1 MQRSLAAL
9 TLLLLALAT
18 ALLAG
23 CATYP
28 YASEGERALAMQPA
42 SPLIPGQ
49 DTLLARND
57 WRVVEVR
64 QGGEPVQVAAL
75 APVVLT
81 FGAENGT
88 LLVRQENCNTGHYVI
103 AAEDEHRYRLYPLET
118 TAMGCGEFGDRQ
130 AADLH
135 RALAATTQFTVT
147 DNLLVLAGDD
157 ARIVAQIEQPPQ
169 QPQDV
174 WCFDLVTYAD
184 GRHTIFGDAPG
195 GGAGVIASTL
205 PGVTMKQRCF
215 PTWTEAA
222 YYITGGTVILPPTA
236 TQQDY
241 LEAVNAF
248 LDRPIPEL
256 NSPQRR

>member
-1 MQRSLAAL
+1 MRRSQVALA
-9 TLLLLALAT
+9 LLLSCT
-18 ALLAG
+18 AILLTG
-23 CATYP
+23 CVAYP
-28 YASEGERALAMQPA
+28 YVSAGERALAMQPA

-49 DTLLARND
+49 DTPLARND
-57 WRVVEVR
+57 WRVVEVT

-81 FGAENGT
+81 FGVEHGT
-88 LLVRQENCNTGHYVI
+88 LLVRQENCNTGHYVV
-103 AAEDEHRYRLYPLET
+103 AAEDERRYRLYPLAS

-135 RALAATTQFTVT
+135 RALAATTQLTVT
-147 DNLLVLAGDD
+147 DNLLLLAGEE
-157 ARIVAQIEQPPQ
+157 ARIVAQIEQPPPK
-169 QPQDV
+169 PQDV
-174 WCFDLVTYAD
+174 WCFDLVAYAD

-195 GGAGVIASTL
+195 GGAGMMASTL
-205 PGVTMKQRCF
+205 PDVTVKQRCF

-241 LEAVNAF
+241 VEAVNAF
-248 LDRPIPEL
+248 LDRPIPAL
-256 NSPQRR
+256 P